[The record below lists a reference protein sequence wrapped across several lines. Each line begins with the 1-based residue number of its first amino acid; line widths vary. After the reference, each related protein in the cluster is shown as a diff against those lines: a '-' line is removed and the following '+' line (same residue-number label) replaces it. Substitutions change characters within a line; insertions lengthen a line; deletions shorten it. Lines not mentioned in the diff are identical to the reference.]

1 MLEETLKRCIAKWIC
16 RDRIKF
22 FRERKEFWEK
32 QERMAI
38 ENGVGPFHEKI
49 VLIRK
54 LRLTYEDIIDTLS
67 SATIAEKS
75 VQEDCMLKA
84 KDCAKIESAIKEWIS
99 ATKKQSGI

>member
-1 MLEETLKRCIAKWIC
+1 VLEETLKRLIAKWHF
-16 RDRIKF
+16 RDLIKF

-38 ENGVGPFHEKI
+38 ENGVNPLHEKI
-49 VLIRK
+49 VLVRK

-67 SATIAEKS
+67 SATITEKS
-75 VQEDCMLKA
+75 VEDCMLKA
-84 KDCAKIESAIKEWIS
+84 EDCAKIEAAIIS